1 MNTRKAVAAAF
12 GVALLGAGTTAAVGG
27 AAHGQLNKNK
37 TGTATS
43 SQVGTA
49 GDTIAECSSCNPS
62 LDASVN
68 VTSAVGTHRGRNRNF
83 QDTNAKTKSGNA
95 NGSTHG
101 SAKSGNQKFH
111 IG

>member
-12 GVALLGAGTTAAVGG
+12 GVALLGAGTSAVVGG

-43 SQVGTA
+43 SQVGQA

-62 LDASVN
+62 LDASTN
-68 VTSAVGTHRGRNRNF
+68 IKSAVGVRHGRNSNF
-83 QDTNAKTKSGNA
+83 QDNNFKTKSGNA

-101 SAKSGNQKFH
+101 SAKSGKQKFH